1 MRWCPGAADFL
12 VQWEDM
18 SPKVLAFAE
27 KRSNPMVKVLLDELK
42 EFSSCTQSE
51 IKFYA
56 TLLYE
61 NCIASKHQN
70 FPFANDAAFTVC
82 NCWAY

>member
-1 MRWCPGAADFL
+1 
-12 VQWEDM
+12 
-18 SPKVLAFAE
+18 
-27 KRSNPMVKVLLDELK
+27 MVKVLLDELK
-42 EFSSCTQSE
+42 EFSPCTQSE